1 MPRAPW
7 GSPWAARG
15 QLFPT
20 WAGAHGPLTLAL
32 RSTPAIHLEPAFYKD
47 QPSLPSDEPCP
58 QHVSPGRGSLVP
70 VGAYVSPGLFRVTV
84 LLWQSWPA
92 TYVIVVT
99 VALGLSPFWG
109 SECFL
114 FALFQL
120 TSPFLGLYSSTGR
133 FRRGFL
139 KKNLLGFGF
148 AQH

>member
-1 MPRAPW
+1 M
-7 GSPWAARG
+7 
-15 QLFPT
+15 
-20 WAGAHGPLTLAL
+20 
-32 RSTPAIHLEPAFYKD
+32 
-47 QPSLPSDEPCP
+47 
-58 QHVSPGRGSLVP
+58 
-70 VGAYVSPGLFRVTV
+70 SPGLFRVTV

-139 KKNLLGFGF
+139 KKKPAGIWICTTLIWTLTWRQLS
-148 AQH
+148 AALS